1 MSYNWLTVRGGS
13 MNPSSLKFQALMN
26 KQNIAEN
33 ELFKPDQFTPKSIS
47 ASTEDTVLLQDPFFF
62 TKLKTKTNHYR
73 APFEPD
79 GQYLRLWMRFNHLGR
94 TLKDEAFMFGG
105 SGDIVNPIYI
115 YGSPKL
121 CEGPDDGVK
130 GGRVVTQLN
139 SNPDILD
146 YYVCL
151 NPDEQNVGI
160 LDISDFGLKGYSM
173 YVDFML
179 EGAPVS
185 DNGQDPTIWFHVDDV
200 NGDFGT
206 CLRIGTTRELIVD
219 TKVNGTHTCKA
230 ATTTHIQSNLW
241 YRACVNFLLSGA
253 VTSMRINNIPQTLV
267 NSTNQSFPDS
277 HENSV
282 FVGVGQNLTG
292 RFIGRIAD
300 LRWYRDLVFWNQHM
314 DNIWN
319 NHRSIC
325 ATPIVSFDGTNDH
338 INCGNDSSL
347 WSQSLTKFSWSVW
360 IFPTVVG
367 DITRDIIRHANG
379 SSGAARFRC
388 DINATDG
395 DVKFYIRNNADTT
408 DATAR
413 AAGLVANKWQHIQG
427 SYDNSLGSA
436 NVRVYL
442 DGNIGYQTAN
452 DTEAKNLSAPFTI
465 GESGSFQGYMKDFR
479 WWTTRAKNTVEALNV
494 YYDTGAYTFAPDY
507 WLKMMEGIG
516 NPVDSI
522 TRTKVGTLT
531 NGADWTMGPSPRP
544 TQFGSLAVAGY
555 SRFNDTVDTGGFD
568 STGFDSTGFDT
579 V

>member
-1 MSYNWLTVRGGS
+1 
-13 MNPSSLKFQALMN
+13 MN

-47 ASTEDTVLLQDPFFF
+47 ANTEDTVLVQDPFFF
-62 TKLKTKTNHYR
+62 TKLKPKTIHYK

-79 GQYLRLWMRFNHLGR
+79 GKYLRLWMRFNHLGK

-105 SGDIVNPIYI
+105 SGEVVNNIYI

-139 SNPDILD
+139 SDPDVLD
-146 YYVCL
+146 YYSCS

-160 LDISDFGLKGYSM
+160 MDISDFGLKGYSM

-179 EGAPVS
+179 EGAPVA

-219 TKVNGTHTCKA
+219 TKVSGTHHCKA
-230 ATTTHIQSNLW
+230 ATTTPIQSNVW
-241 YRACVNFLLSGA
+241 YRACVNYLLSGA

-282 FVGVGQNLTG
+282 FVGVGQDLTG
-292 RFIGRIAD
+292 RFVGRIAD
-300 LRWYRDLVFWNQHM
+300 IRWYRDLVFWTQHM

-325 ATPIVSFDGTNDH
+325 ATPITSFTVDGNWID
-338 INCGNDSSL
+338 CGNDSSL
-347 WSQSLTKFSWSVW
+347 WSQSLTKFSWSMW
-360 IFPTVVG
+360 IFPTFTIG
-367 DITRDIIRHANG
+367 DMSRDILRHG
-379 SSGAARFRC
+379 GGGGARFRC
-388 DINATDG
+388 DCEITTG
-395 DVKFYIRNNADTT
+395 DVRFYIRNNADTT

-413 AAGLVANKWQHIQG
+413 VAGLVQNKWQHLIG

-442 DGNIGYQTAN
+442 DGNIGATTAN
-452 DTEAKNLSAPFTI
+452 DTESKNLSAILTL
-465 GESGSFQGYMKDFR
+465 GGSASSNDFLGYMKDFR
-479 WWTTRAKNTVEALNV
+479 WWTTRAKNTTEALNV
-494 YYDTGAYTFAPDY
+494 YYNTGAYTFAPDY
-507 WLKMMEGIG
+507 WLKMMEGSG
-516 NPVDSI
+516 NPVDTI

-531 NGADWTMGPSPRP
+531 GGADWTMGPSPRP

-555 SRFNDTVDTGGFD
+555 SRFNDTIDTGGYD
-568 STGFDSTGFDT
+568 STGYDSTGFDT